1 MMTFLCVVV
10 VVFVFIICPIMIA
23 FSYDKNYI
31 SSALIHIDNSESVL
45 LQFWSLHE
53 ARLNR
58 CLALRHF
65 EERFREI
72 QCNFIQLYNNIIQL
86 PDINTSLLL
95 FECYRIDNNN
105 NNNNTREEIDQ
116 TLIQVND
123 LSQRVQVR
131 ISFNL
136 MLSYIIHIYLCIS
149 RR

>member
-65 EERFREI
+65 EERFKEF
-72 QCNFIQLYNNIIQL
+72 QCNYTQLYNNIIQL
-86 PDINTSLLL
+86 PDLNTSLHL
-95 FECYRIDNNN
+95 FECYRTDN

-116 TLIQVND
+116 TLIQVDD
-123 LSQRVQVR
+123 LSQRVQVS
-131 ISFNL
+131 ISFNVI
-136 MLSYIIHIYLCIS
+136 LS
-149 RR
+149 